1 MKIVAD
7 ENIPFVSEAFA
18 SLGDVIVKKGREIA
32 PPDVSTADALLVRS
46 VTKVGARLLEGSRVR
61 FVGTAT
67 SGTDH
72 VDKGYLASKGIAF
85 FDAAGSNAVS
95 VAEYVVAALLEYA
108 FTTGCEL
115 KGKTLGIIGVGHV
128 GTKVASMA
136 EALGMET
143 LLNDPPR
150 QDQTGFNIFRPLEEI
165 MQCDVITLHV
175 PLVTGGRWPT
185 TRLAGESFFSGLR
198 DGAFIINTSRGEVL
212 DEVFL
217 KKAIVSGKAG
227 FSCLDVWADEPGIS
241 LDTLKMVSIGTPH
254 IAGYSYDAKVRGTEV
269 IYKALCGFLGREASW
284 SAKEAIGSR
293 GEKVIGLSEFPD
305 QKAEG
310 ILRSAVRHAYDIMAD
325 DRALRSGRDF
335 DSLRRDYPLR
345 REFSAHRV
353 EAGKRRKEA
362 ETLFHLGFKDSCK
375 PFSA

>member
-18 SLGDVIVKKGREIA
+18 SLGDVFVKKGREIA
-32 PPDVSTADALLVRS
+32 PSDVSAADALLVRS
-46 VTKVGARLLEGSRVR
+46 VTKVDRRLLEGSRVR

-72 VDKGYLASKGIAF
+72 VDKGYLTSKGIAF

-95 VAEYVVAALLEYA
+95 VAEYIVAALLEYA
-108 FTTGCEL
+108 FSTGCEL

-143 LLNDPPR
+143 VLNDPPR
-150 QDQTGFNIFRPLEEI
+150 QEQTGFNIFRPLEEI
-165 MQCDVITLHV
+165 IQCDVITLHV

-198 DGAFIINTSRGEVL
+198 DGAFVINTSRGEVM
-212 DEVFL
+212 DEGL
-217 KKAIVSGKAG
+217 LRRALAARRAT

-241 LDTLKMVSIGTPH
+241 LETLQAVSIGTPH

-269 IYKALCGFLGREASW
+269 IYKALCGFLGREARW
-284 SAKEAIGSR
+284 SSKDAIGSR
-293 GEKVIGLSEFPD
+293 GEKVIGLTEFPD
-305 QKAEG
+305 QQAQG
-310 ILRSAVRHAYDIMAD
+310 LLRPAVRHAYDIMAD

-353 EAGKRRKEA
+353 EAGKRTKEA
-362 ETLFHLGFKDSCK
+362 ETLFHLGFKDSFK